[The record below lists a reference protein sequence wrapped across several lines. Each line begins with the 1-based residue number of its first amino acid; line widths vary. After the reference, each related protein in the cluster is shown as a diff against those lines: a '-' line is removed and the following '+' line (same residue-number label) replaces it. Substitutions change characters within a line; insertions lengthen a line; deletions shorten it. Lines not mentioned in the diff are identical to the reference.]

1 MPLRD
6 AGDASPVGIPNA
18 NGCVSRDPTPG
29 HFQPFVQYTIMKT
42 AIIGSLAL
50 AALTFPVQAISITA
64 AGSIYSQNFDA
75 LASTAG
81 TGIVWANDS
90 TLPGWSLFQ
99 RTGAAVAT
107 YNAGTGSSAT
117 GSFYSFG
124 TSAATERAL
133 GGVGAGTAYFGS
145 PAVAAAAGWIAASF
159 VNNSGGILDR
169 FDVSW
174 VGEQWRNGGNT
185 TAQTMVFEYGFGAS
199 FTGVSSWSAPGGLF
213 DFTSVVNAA
222 TAAAVDGNA
231 AGLVAGRGGSV
242 TGLSWAVND
251 TLWLRWV
258 EKNDADSDHGL
269 ASDNFSL
276 TAGTAAS
283 VPDSGTTG
291 TLFGITLAGLVALRR
306 QSGRATTGQV
316 QAGESR

>member
-99 RTGAAVAT
+99 RTWAAVAT
-107 YNAGTGSSAT
+107 YSVDGVNSGT
-117 GSFYSFG
+117 GSFYSLG
-124 TSAATERAL
+124 TTSSPDRAL
-133 GGVGAGTAYFGS
+133 GGLASGSPYFGS
-145 PAVAAAAGWIAASF
+145 PASGAIAGWIAASF
-159 VNNSGGILDR
+159 VNNSGGIL
-169 FDVSW
+169 
-174 VGEQWRNGGNT
+174 N
-185 TAQTMVFEYGFGAS
+185 
-199 FTGVSSWSAPGGLF
+199 
-213 DFTSVVNAA
+213 
-222 TAAAVDGNA
+222 
-231 AGLVAGRGGSV
+231 
-242 TGLSWAVND
+242 
-251 TLWLRWV
+251 
-258 EKNDADSDHGL
+258 
-269 ASDNFSL
+269 
-276 TAGTAAS
+276 
-283 VPDSGTTG
+283 
-291 TLFGITLAGLVALRR
+291 
-306 QSGRATTGQV
+306 
-316 QAGESR
+316 